1 MDDKKFAFVFL
12 GVFLLVL
19 AIFFSIFLVF
29 SYRGEID
36 DNLKTALWS
45 ALTILGLL
53 FGVIGRSLYLNRARS

>member
-1 MDDKKFAFVFL
+1 MGERNFAFVFL

-45 ALTILGLL
+45 ALTILVLL
-53 FGVIGRSLYLNRARS
+53 FGIIGISLYLNRHMH

>member
-19 AIFFSIFLVF
+19 VIFFSIFLVF

-36 DNLKTALWS
+36 NSLKTALWS
-45 ALTILGLL
+45 ALTILVLL
-53 FGVIGRSLYLNRARS
+53 FGVIGISLYLNRARS